1 MVLWH
6 LQRLK
11 LSSLGLEQKN
21 LLQKIHRSGIDFKR
35 WAKLQVKQTANGGN
49 YGIYESQAI
58 WAINI
63 QLM

>member
-1 MVLWH
+1 MVLRD

-11 LSSLGLEQKN
+11 LSSLGLEK
-21 LLQKIHRSGIDFKR
+21 KTSFKKFIDLGLTSKDE
-35 WAKLQVKQTANGGN
+35 LQVKQTANGGN